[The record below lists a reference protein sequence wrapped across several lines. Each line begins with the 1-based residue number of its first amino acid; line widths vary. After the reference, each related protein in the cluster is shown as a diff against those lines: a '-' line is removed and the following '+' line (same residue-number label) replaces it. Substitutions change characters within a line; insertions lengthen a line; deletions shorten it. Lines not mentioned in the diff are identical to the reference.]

1 MMAPRRMPRKVT
13 ENRARKHGKLLAWQV
28 TPPLLTWSV
37 MNISPINPLLLA
49 GKPVTPTSGKPS
61 TPLKV
66 DAREEF
72 LEYAR
77 MSPAERL
84 RAQILEDMELSE
96 DSLAA
101 MDPEARAGV
110 EDEIKRRMLEALTGK
125 ADAEPG
131 SLVDMSA

>member
-1 MMAPRRMPRKVT
+1 
-13 ENRARKHGKLLAWQV
+13 
-28 TPPLLTWSV
+28 
-37 MNISPINPLLLA
+37 MNISPINQLFPT
-49 GKPVTPTSGKPS
+49 GKPVTPTSGTS
-61 TPLKV
+61 ATPLKV

>member
-1 MMAPRRMPRKVT
+1 
-13 ENRARKHGKLLAWQV
+13 
-28 TPPLLTWSV
+28 

-101 MDPEARAGV
+101 MNPEARAGV